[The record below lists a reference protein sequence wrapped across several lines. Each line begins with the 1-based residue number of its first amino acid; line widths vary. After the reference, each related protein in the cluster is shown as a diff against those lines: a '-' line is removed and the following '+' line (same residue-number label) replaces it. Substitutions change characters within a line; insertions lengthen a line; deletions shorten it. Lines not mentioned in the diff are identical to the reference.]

1 MLRLYHLII
10 GVALLVFVPLGLK
23 VTGSGS
29 SQKSNSPK
37 VVQVSRVTTPSSNG
51 NNIWKKFVDKT
62 ASPKGWQV
70 LPCDGNTSLLCI
82 SANGQR
88 IGTVE
93 MSILPLEKQP
103 NFQKFLTQAGIDP
116 SKKIDHQNPQYQ
128 TQLSSALNAWVNEHY
143 AGLEKDRQGSYGDR
157 IHFSSYPSQRVQI
170 GKLPGIRYGF
180 VGLKHQGGV
189 QEQHVGYVTFDGEAL
204 YVITTA
210 FDPNSKTGKFDKL
223 ENLAAFEPYLDAIAL
238 NLRLPSSI

>member
-10 GVALLVFVPLGLK
+10 GAALLVFVPLGLK
-23 VTGSGS
+23 VTGSNS
-29 SQKSNSPK
+29 SQKSDSPK
-37 VVQVSRVTTPSSNG
+37 VVQASSITTPSPNGSNV
-51 NNIWKKFVDKT
+51 WKKFVEKT

-70 LPCDGNTSLLCI
+70 SPCDGNTSLLCI

-88 IGTVE
+88 VGTVE
-93 MSILPLEKQP
+93 MLILPLEKQP
-103 NFQKFLTQAGIDP
+103 NFHKFLTQAGIDP
-116 SKKIDHQNPQYQ
+116 SQKIDHQNPQYQ

-157 IHFSSYPSQRVQI
+157 INFSSYPSQRVQI
-170 GKLPGIRYGF
+170 GKLPGVRYGF
-180 VGLKHQGGV
+180 VGLKRQGGV
-189 QEQHVGYVTFDGEAL
+189 QEQHVGYVTFDGQAL

-210 FDPNSKTGKFDKL
+210 FDAASQTGKFDKL

-238 NLRLPSSI
+238 NLRLPNSI